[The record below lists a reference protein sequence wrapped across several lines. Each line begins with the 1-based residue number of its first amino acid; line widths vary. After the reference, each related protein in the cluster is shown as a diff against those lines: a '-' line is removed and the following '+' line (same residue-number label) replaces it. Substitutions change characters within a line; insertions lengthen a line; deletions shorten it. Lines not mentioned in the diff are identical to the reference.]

1 MTTNLILIAALFN
14 SSIIMYG
21 LLKANVTKGKYSLM
35 TFASSSV
42 IGAFANWLIYSAH
55 FPQRN
60 ELSILLYGTVFISFG
75 AFFIFCMAFE
85 ELPTWFGIARFWI
98 LAILPLASLVVAI
111 TILGG
116 SLFAT
121 DAIPGGSRL
130 LAPDNPAGWVN
141 SIYINMAL
149 LLNLVLV
156 SRARKNGRFI
166 QFFQAEAIMI
176 GISGALLLNNSFSAS
191 SVAPFHELKLIAI
204 LLLGMGLNIG
214 LHFPILPEPEPVL
227 TREQVFQR
235 MSDGIIVL
243 DNTNII
249 IDINSSAQKII
260 GVTGEILT
268 GQPAEKIFIHWPN
281 LAGSLGE
288 TRELTL
294 NGSVQI
300 DDDWR
305 YLNIHVSPLHSE
317 TGRQLGKIIT
327 WRDITERKVADAAR
341 QQARDD
347 MFILLHSI
355 TSAASRALNLDDFLS
370 ESIYQ
375 IVYTSHSQSIAVYIT
390 EEHARK
396 DKPKRLVLAAH
407 HGLPVSLGDRVDQI
421 SMEDEIVK
429 WVLDHNEPILISNI
443 QDDARL
449 PDSIREL
456 GESSLLVIPML
467 FEGQPLGLIV
477 LTRTGLAAYSADEI
491 ARLNAVSDE
500 VATFIQS
507 NRQRQLSISLAERQ
521 RLVRDLHDSVTQRL
535 YALVMLSEA
544 TRAGMQAGVT
554 NMPEKVIDRMADNAR
569 QALKEMRL
577 FLFQMQ
583 PVDFEREGLVAA
595 LRQRLSA
602 VEGRADINARLEAD
616 ENINLPLEKELATY
630 FIVQEALNNV
640 LKHAKAR
647 EVSISLSQKKNY
659 FNIVVEDNGVGFNPK
674 LMDQTG
680 LGLKSMRERAEQI
693 GGKLKIHSAP
703 GTGTRI
709 SVAFKH
715 LNPG

>member
-1 MTTNLILIAALFN
+1 ML
-14 SSIIMYG
+14 
-21 LLKANVTKGKYSLM
+21 
-35 TFASSSV
+35 
-42 IGAFANWLIYSAH
+42 
-55 FPQRN
+55 
-60 ELSILLYGTVFISFG
+60 
-75 AFFIFCMAFE
+75 
-85 ELPTWFGIARFWI
+85 
-98 LAILPLASLVVAI
+98 
-111 TILGG
+111 
-116 SLFAT
+116 
-121 DAIPGGSRL
+121 
-130 LAPDNPAGWVN
+130 
-141 SIYINMAL
+141 
-149 LLNLVLV
+149 
-156 SRARKNGRFI
+156 
-166 QFFQAEAIMI
+166 

-191 SVAPFHELKLIAI
+191 ALAPFHELKLIAI
-204 LLLGMGLNIG
+204 LLLGLGLNIG
-214 LHFPILPEPEPVL
+214 LYFPMLPEPETFL

-243 DNTNII
+243 DNANII
-249 IDINSSAQKII
+249 VDINSSAQKII
-260 GVTGEILT
+260 GLPGEILT

-305 YLNIHVSPLHSE
+305 YLTIHVSPLHNE
-317 TGRQLGKIIT
+317 TGRLIGRIIT

-390 EEHARK
+390 EEYTRK
-396 DKPKRLVLAAH
+396 GKPKRLILAAH
-407 HGLPVSLGDRVDQI
+407 HGLPVSLGGKIDSVNLD
-421 SMEDEIVK
+421 DEIVK
-429 WVLDHNEPILISNI
+429 WVFDKNEPLLISNI
-443 QDDARL
+443 QDDVRL
-449 PDSIREL
+449 PESIRDL
-456 GESSLLVIPML
+456 GETSLIALPMI

-477 LTRTGLAAYSADEI
+477 LTRTGLAAYSPDEI
-491 ARLNAVSDE
+491 ARLSAVSDE

-544 TRAGMQAGVT
+544 TRAGMRAGVT

-602 VEGRADINARLEAD
+602 VEGRADINAKLEAD

-647 EVSISLSQKKNY
+647 EVSISLNQKKNF
-659 FNIVVEDNGVGFNPK
+659 FNIEVEDNGVGFDTK

-693 GGKLKIHSAP
+693 GGKLKIHSSP
-703 GTGTRI
+703 GGGTRI

-715 LNPG
+715 THSG